1 MTTPIIPEE
10 TEGQLYTRL
19 GIDGR
24 AWAEKMGKRF
34 NVSMEE
40 LLPWT
45 CSMIMA
51 AYDKDRHP
59 RPKQPTTNPHA
70 LAMEEA
76 LVALEIMFIQF
87 DALVQ
92 ETGTHLPDY
101 EQGDLRD
108 IATARKTI
116 ASLTKALGR

>member
-1 MTTPIIPEE
+1 MKAKDMADEHKIECMAT
-10 TEGQLYTRL
+10 
-19 GIDGR
+19 
-24 AWAEKMGKRF
+24 
-34 NVSMEE
+34 
-40 LLPWT
+40 LPT
-45 CSMIMA
+45 
-51 AYDKDRHP
+51 
-59 RPKQPTTNPHA
+59 

-108 IATARKTI
+108 IATARKAI